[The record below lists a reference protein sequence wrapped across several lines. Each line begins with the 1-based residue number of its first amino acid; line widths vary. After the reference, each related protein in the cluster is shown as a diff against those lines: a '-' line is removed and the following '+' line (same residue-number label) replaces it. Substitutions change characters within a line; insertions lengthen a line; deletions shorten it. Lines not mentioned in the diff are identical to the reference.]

1 MDYYMCARRGKI
13 KTRRGDIPQPT
24 EFMTW
29 IVTPSYADTPAAQTF
44 ASLEQ
49 ARACASGGEFVS
61 RSNRASCRRV
71 SVEGQRFYIKI
82 YDFSCKGLRVWLGRS
97 KARTEWEN
105 LALFRSLGIATPEVV
120 AYGETRKHGRVR
132 SGALVTA
139 EIPFTADLRTLAQRK
154 DPHLADAAWRRTV
167 LKQVAEYA
175 RRLHRAGFIHNDLNW
190 RNVLVNLEGAPEV
203 YFIDCP
209 SGRWVPRPLRERGVV
224 KDLAF
229 LDKLGR
235 QYLSRA
241 DRLRFY
247 RYYREETGR
256 LSPDGKRR
264 IGRIL
269 GYLRER
275 FGDRYDRRPAAHREE
290 VKA

>member
-1 MDYYMCARRGKI
+1 
-13 KTRRGDIPQPT
+13 
-24 EFMTW
+24 MTW
-29 IVTPSYADTPAAQTF
+29 IINTSYAASPAAQSF
-44 ASLEQ
+44 SSLEQ
-49 ARACASGGEFVS
+49 ARASASGGEYFS

-71 SVEGQRFYIKI
+71 SVEGQGFYIKI
-82 YDFSCKGLRVWLGRS
+82 YDFSARGLRVWLGRS

-105 LALFRSLGIATPEVV
+105 LALFRSLGIPTPDVV
-120 AYGETRKHGRVR
+120 ACGETRKHGRVQ

-139 EIPFTADLRTLAQRK
+139 EIPSAVDLRTLALRR
-154 DPHLADAAWRRTV
+154 DERLADAAWRRSV
-167 LKQVAEYA
+167 LRQVADYV

-190 RNVLVNLEGAPEV
+190 RNILVKLEGAPEV

-209 SGRWVPRPLRERGVV
+209 SGHWCPRPLRERRMA

-235 QYLSRA
+235 QYLSRT
-241 DRLRFY
+241 DRLRFFLH
-247 RYYREETGR
+247 YRETGC
-256 LSPDGKRR
+256 LSPEDKRR

-275 FGDRYDRRPAAHREE
+275 FGDKYDRRPRIDREE
-290 VKA
+290 AET